1 MISIVIPTIS
11 VRSHWLERCMEA
23 YERTSAGAE
32 HELIVVRDH
41 PTWGSAC
48 NEGLPQARGDYVHL
62 TADDVEPLDGW
73 WQAAIAVCDAG
84 MLPAPLI
91 LNSDGSLQSCGGA
104 SIQPEGSVAEFTRI
118 PFASRE
124 QIDAIGPLPPIHYYA
139 DNFFSLRGRRLA
151 YQTVVAHGYSF
162 IHHFAPEG
170 RVDGRLY
177 ADAKAYAELV

>member
-11 VRSHWLERCMEA
+11 VRSNWLERCIAA
-23 YERTSAGAE
+23 YERTTAGAE

-84 MLPAPLI
+84 MLPAPRI
-91 LNSDGSLQSCGGA
+91 LNSDGSLQSCGDA
-104 SIQPEGSVAEFTRI
+104 SDRPEGAPTSFTRI
-118 PFASRE
+118 PFGSRT
-124 QIDAIGPLPPIHYYA
+124 QIDAIGPLPAIHYYA
-139 DNFFSLRGRRLA
+139 DNFFSHRGRLHG
-151 YQTVVAHGYSF
+151 YQTVVARGYAF
-162 IHHFAPEG
+162 VHHFAPEG
-170 RVDGRLY
+170 RVDSRY
-177 ADAKAYAELV
+177 AADAAAYAELV